1 MELASLSSLD
11 LSHNQ
16 LAEVP
21 RLGAGAGA
29 LETLNISHNRISR
42 ITGGHHRIS
51 ISTFPGSD
59 LQYSLKRRLNE
70 GSQRFHNH
78 REGPC

>member
-1 MELASLSSLD
+1 MQDPGVELASLSSLD

-42 ITGGHHRIS
+42 ITGGHHRNTWHIS
-51 ISTFPGSD
+51 RIESSM
-59 LQYSLKRRLNE
+59 Q
-70 GSQRFHNH
+70 
-78 REGPC
+78 

>member
-29 LETLNISHNRISR
+29 LETLDISHNRISR
-42 ITGGHHRIS
+42 ITGGHHRNTWHIS
-51 ISTFPGSD
+51 RIESSM
-59 LQYSLKRRLNE
+59 Q
-70 GSQRFHNH
+70 
-78 REGPC
+78 